1 MNHGEKIEENISE
14 FIIHSSTQ
22 ETKYEWLQRNRIEMN
37 EDESRVKIIEM
48 LLAKYAKGSVKFKKS
63 NNMKRAFNILLDRG
77 FSYDDAFEFI
87 LLLYV

>member
-1 MNHGEKIEENISE
+1 MNDNDKNEENISE

-22 ETKYEWLQRNRIEMN
+22 ETKYEWLQRKRLEMN
-37 EDESRVKIIEM
+37 EDKSRLKIIEI
-48 LLAKYAKGSVKFKKS
+48 LLTKSAKGSVKFKKS

-87 LLLYV
+87 FLLYV